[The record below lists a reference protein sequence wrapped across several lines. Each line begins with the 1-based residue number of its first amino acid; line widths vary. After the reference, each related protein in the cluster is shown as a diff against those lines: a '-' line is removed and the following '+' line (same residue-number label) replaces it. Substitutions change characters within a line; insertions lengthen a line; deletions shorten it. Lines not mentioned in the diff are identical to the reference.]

1 MTEYEISVVSPVHI
15 GSGNE
20 YGLMDFVVLE
30 GRISYINIDKVF
42 DELKNKG
49 TDALI
54 LYEAIEQ
61 YGRNFNLGLFLK
73 NQGIDVDN
81 VTNYNL
87 RCKEVPQNTR
97 GFIKNAFT
105 IPLIPGSSI
114 KGAIRTAVAWYLL
127 KDRKNEVEDI
137 LNRILREIDEIRDR
151 NEKMKKIRW
160 WERRIGHEL
169 ENLIFY
175 GKEKDPKFDIFKSM
189 IVTDASFESVDQ
201 LSIGKCKV
209 LSTTGDNM
217 MMPKP
222 YDIFLEVL
230 EPPVKSKIM
239 EISLN
244 TYFLEKKNQN
254 LGYNTNHITF
264 LKEFPKACNEFSKA
278 IIEYELTFFEHYNLS
293 TLKNYYEN
301 LFNMIPNTDDEFLL
315 RVGHGIGWLSTTL
328 GLLLKENEGLL
339 RKLRKT
345 FYLGRRRYE
354 PYFLPEYPKSRKIIF
369 DDNNPTYPM
378 GWIKLKK
385 HEE

>member
-1 MTEYEISVVSPVHI
+1 MSKYEISVVSPVHI

-20 YGLMDFVVLE
+20 YGPMDFVASE

-49 TDALI
+49 KDVLI

-61 YGRNFNLGLFLK
+61 YGSNFNLGLFLN
-73 NQGIDVDN
+73 NQGIDVGN

-87 RCKEVPQNTR
+87 RCNEVPQSIR

-201 LSIGKCKV
+201 LSIRKCKV
-209 LSTTGDNM
+209 LSTTEDNK

-230 EPPVKSKIM
+230 ELPVKSKTM

-278 IIEYELTFFEHYNLS
+278 IIEYELTFFEEYHLHE
-293 TLKNYYEN
+293 LKNFYEN
-301 LFNMIPNTDDEFLL
+301 LYDMIPNANDEFLL
-315 RVGHGIGWLSTTL
+315 RVGYGIGWLSTTI
-328 GLLLKENEGLL
+328 GLIFENDSNLLKNI
-339 RKLRKT
+339 RSI
-345 FYLGRRRYE
+345 FWLGRRRNH
-354 PYFLPEYPKSRKIIF
+354 PYYILEFPKARKTINIDGKPKF
-369 DDNNPTYPM
+369 PL
-378 GWIKLKK
+378 GWIHLRGIK
-385 HEE
+385 